1 MADSKEQV
9 TFSVLLQLP
18 IEDVQSKIRNKAKVL
33 SAGFLSKDDPKPIEF
48 QVEALFGSREPD
60 HLSAYFKSKGEAVE
74 VKRLRITV
82 VDVAGGRILESL
94 DAEAGKKPVT
104 GWGWHEMLSLNTIT
118 TSKIVIL
125 CNLEYQ
131 AVKKQTIPSEK
142 EQFQSR
148 VLRDLSNLLQSSAFA
163 DVKFQVQG
171 EEIPAHKS
179 ILVSRSTYFDK
190 MFNAGMQESE
200 SGRVE
205 ITDLEPT
212 TFKAVLRYLYGSVL
226 EEKEFEP
233 LAKLI
238 AAADKYGID
247 ELKEICA
254 SALSDNLQVQDVIDA
269 LLLAD
274 MHNCQ
279 GLLRA
284 AKTLF
289 KAHSATVKEDQA
301 KWKKLTERP
310 NLMLQLLECLID

>member
-1 MADSKEQV
+1 MADSEEQV
-9 TFSVLLQLP
+9 TFSVQLQLP
-18 IEDVQSKIRNKAKVL
+18 IADVQSKIRNKAQVL
-33 SAGFLSKDDPKPIEF
+33 STGFLSKDDPRPIEF
-48 QVEALFGSREPD
+48 QVSAKFGSEEPD
-60 HLSAYFKSKGEAVE
+60 YLSAYFKSKGEAVE

-82 VDVAGGRILESL
+82 VDVAGGRLLASFES
-94 DAEAGKKPVT
+94 EGGKNPVT
-104 GWGWHEMLSLNTIT
+104 SWGWSEMLSLNEIT

-131 AVKKQTIPSEK
+131 TVKKQTTPSERD
-142 EQFQSR
+142 QFQSR
-148 VLRDLSNLLQSSAFA
+148 LASDLSDLLQSSAFA

-205 ITDLEPT
+205 ITDVEPT

-254 SALSDNLQVQDVIDA
+254 SALSTNLQVQDVIDA

-274 MHNCQ
+274 LHNCQ

-289 KAHSATVKEDQA
+289 KAHSATVKEDQI
-301 KWKKLTERP
+301 KWKKLVERP
-310 NLMLQLLECLID
+310 SLVLQLLECAID